1 MSDVVRAVI
10 LCEPD
15 AAAAESARTA
25 LSADPGLRVAATTTT
40 FAELI
45 ETVVR
50 AGTDV
55 VVLDTGAVK
64 DIATSVREL
73 LTAAPE
79 CCVVVTGA
87 DIPPA
92 IVSRAVTAGAR
103 GFLLKP
109 YPPAELVRTV
119 GEAYQSLVAIRRVQ
133 RPQTL
138 IAPTPSGPPRGK
150 LIVVY
155 GPKGGVGTTTI
166 ATSLAVAL
174 GQPKR
179 RVAVVD
185 LDLQFGDVGCVLDLR
200 GVNSVIDLLEHV
212 NGIDPSVLD
221 EIMPKHSSGI
231 QALLAP
237 EGHSELASIS
247 ADQISWLM
255 DQLRNH
261 FDFIVCDLWSSLDEL
276 TLAMLRLADRVILV
290 TTPELPALKNLR
302 RAITATGNLLL
313 DDRTMVVVNRLP
325 GKVGISIPDIERNVG
340 KPIAIGIPSDGIGVT
355 DAINHGI
362 SVFDHRARVRSARAY
377 RRLASILTGD
387 VPYRRGAE
395 VGPVPTAAAN
405 AQ

>member
-10 LCEPD
+10 LCDPD
-15 AAAAESARTA
+15 ATAIETARAA
-25 LSADPGLRVAATTTT
+25 LSADAGFRVAATTAT
-40 FAELI
+40 FPELI

-50 AGTDV
+50 AGADV
-55 VVLDTGAVK
+55 VVLDAGAVRE
-64 DIATSVREL
+64 IPSAVREL
-73 LTAAPE
+73 LAAAPE
-79 CCVVVTGA
+79 CCVVVTGV

-92 IVSRAVTAGAR
+92 VVSRAVTAGAR

-109 YPPAELVRTV
+109 YPPSELVRTAS
-119 GEAYQSLVAIRRVQ
+119 EAFQSLVALRRVQ
-133 RPQTL
+133 RPQPAS
-138 IAPTPSGPPRGK
+138 APTPTGPPRGK
-150 LIVVY
+150 LIVAY

-166 ATSLAVAL
+166 ATNLAIAL
-174 GQPKR
+174 ANPKR

-185 LDLQFGDVGCVLDLR
+185 LDLQFGDVGCLLDLR

-212 NGIDPSVLD
+212 NGIDASVLA

-237 EGHSELASIS
+237 EGHSELAAIS

-261 FDFIVCDLWSSLDEL
+261 FDYIVCDLWSSLDEL

-313 DDRTMVVVNRLP
+313 DDRTIVVVNRLP
-325 GKVGISIPDIERNVG
+325 GKVGINVADIERNVG
-340 KPIAIGIPSDGIGVT
+340 KPIAVGIPSDGVGVT

-362 SVFDHRARVRSARAY
+362 SVFDHRAHVRITRAY
-377 RRLASILTGD
+377 RRLANLLSGD

-395 VGPVPTAAAN
+395 VGPVPAAAS